1 MHNFS
6 YIELA
11 ILQMLESQ
19 NLHGYAM
26 SHRMHHFSAG
36 NLDLPAGSLYPA
48 LHKLEKN
55 GFITSSVEHVNGR
68 KRKIYSLTP
77 DGADELDAQAEAW
90 QIISLTMN
98 RLLGF
103 GDR

>member
-6 YIELA
+6 FIELA

-26 SHRMHHFSAG
+26 SARMHHFSRG
-36 NLDLPAGSLYPA
+36 NIDLPPGSLYPA

-55 GFITSSVEHVNGR
+55 GFITSSVEHVDGR
-68 KRKIYSLTP
+68 KRKIYSITP
-77 DGADELDAQAEAW
+77 EGAEELESQAESW
-90 QIISLTMN
+90 QSIMLTMN

>member
-1 MHNFS
+1 MRNFS

-26 SHRMHHFSAG
+26 SHRMRHFSAG
-36 NLDLPAGSLYPA
+36 NLDLPPGSLYPA

-55 GFITSSVEHVNGR
+55 GFITSSIEHVDGR
-68 KRKIYSLTP
+68 KRKIYSITP
-77 DGADELDAQAEAW
+77 EGAEELEVQAEAW
-90 QIISLTMN
+90 QAISLTMN

-103 GDR
+103 NDR

>member
-11 ILQMLESQ
+11 ILQLLEAQ

-26 SHRMHHFSAG
+26 SARMQHFSRG
-36 NLDLPAGSLYPA
+36 NMDLPAGSLYPA
-48 LHKLEKN
+48 LHKLERK
-55 GFITSSVEHVNGR
+55 GFITGSLEHVEGR

-77 DGADELDAQAEAW
+77 EGAEELELQAEAW
-90 QIISLTMN
+90 QIISLTIN

-103 GDR
+103 NDR